1 MPCSIHQA
9 NRIAH
14 SPGENVAIPGERP
27 VLSAAC
33 TRKYAN
39 ASFVQ
44 MSLLEWRT
52 AIPDDGGASTE
63 SMDAR

>member
-14 SPGENVAIPGERP
+14 SPGENVAILGERP
-27 VLSAAC
+27 VPSAAG
-33 TRKYAN
+33 TRKYAK

-44 MSLLEWRT
+44 MSLVEWRT
-52 AIPDDGGASTE
+52 AIPE
-63 SMDAR
+63 SQFP